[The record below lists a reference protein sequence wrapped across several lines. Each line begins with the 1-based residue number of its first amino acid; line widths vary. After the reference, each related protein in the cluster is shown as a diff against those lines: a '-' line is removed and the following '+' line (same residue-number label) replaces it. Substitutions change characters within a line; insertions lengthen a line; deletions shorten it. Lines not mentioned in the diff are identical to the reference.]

1 MKKIFLICEWITE
14 STPTLLAAFG
24 KSAIEQLKMLAEK
37 PVAANLGPSQQF
49 LNASKIDWYVEGL

>member
-37 PVAANLGPSQQF
+37 PVAANLGP
-49 LNASKIDWYVEGL
+49 

>member
-24 KSAIEQLKMLAEK
+24 ESAIEKLKMLVEK
-37 PVAANLGPSQQF
+37 PVAADLETTAAAYSQGHLQ
-49 LNASKIDWYVEGL
+49 GH

>member
-24 KSAIEQLKMLAEK
+24 ESAIEQLKMLAEK
-37 PVAANLGPSQQF
+37 PVAADLETTAAAYSQGHLQ
-49 LNASKIDWYVEGL
+49 GH